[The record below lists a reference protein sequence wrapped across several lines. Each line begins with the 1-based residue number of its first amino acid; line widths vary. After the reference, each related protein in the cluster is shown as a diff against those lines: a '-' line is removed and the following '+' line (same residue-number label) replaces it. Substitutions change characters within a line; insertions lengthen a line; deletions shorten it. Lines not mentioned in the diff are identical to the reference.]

1 MARPVLRNPSIQQPA
16 VVHSPAMS
24 RGKQQWSPG
33 KILQSHCLNDAEEL
47 VTLWPLA

>member
-1 MARPVLRNPSIQQPA
+1 
-16 VVHSPAMS
+16 VV
-24 RGKQQWSPG
+24 PG